1 MHIVTGIVREAYFL
15 LVRMAPYLLMG
26 YIFAGALHIFL
37 KTETITRHLGNS
49 SFLSV
54 VKASFFG
61 IPLPL
66 CSCSVIPAAM
76 SLRKEGASR
85 GAVLSFLISTPTT
98 GVDSILATYSLLG
111 GLFTAYRVA
120 ASFVAGVFSGVLA
133 NLFLK
138 DRPDPES
145 VPEEGE
151 CKLCRKEEKTGQKA
165 HGHGMAENLRGVF
178 RYAFIDL
185 LEDTGPPLL
194 AGIFI
199 GGAITFFMPEGF
211 IEAHLGSGI
220 IPMLVMLVA
229 GIPMY
234 VCANASI
241 PIAAALMLKGLA
253 PGAAFVFLVAGPA
266 TNIVTMA
273 VVGRNMGKGALAI
286 YLGSIS
292 FSSVAMGYGLNVLWG
307 YFYAADHVHH
317 LAHRG
322 WMIPA
327 YVGVASSMA
336 LLALIAMDLVK
347 RVLRSKKKGRA
358 CHG

>member
-1 MHIVTGIVREAYFL
+1 MQIITGILRESYFL

-37 KTETITRHLGNS
+37 KTETITRHLGKS

-54 VKASFFG
+54 IKASLFG

-138 DRPDPES
+138 DRPDAENLPLEA
-145 VPEEGE
+145 E
-151 CKLCRKEEKTGQKA
+151 CKLCHKEESAEHQA
-165 HGHGMAENLRGVF
+165 HGHGIAEKIRGLF

-185 LEDTGPPLL
+185 LKDTGPPLL
-194 AGIFI
+194 VGIFI
-199 GGAITFFMPEGF
+199 GGAITFYMPDRF

-220 IPMLVMLVA
+220 IPMLLMLVV

-273 VVGRNMGKGALAI
+273 VVEKNMGKGALAI

-292 FSSVAMGYGLNVLWG
+292 FSSVAMGYGLNVIWR
-307 YFYAADHVHH
+307 YFYAADPIHH

-327 YVGVASSMA
+327 YVGVASSVV
-336 LLALIAMDLVK
+336 LLVFIAMDLVK
-347 RVLRSKKKGRA
+347 RFLPAKKTGGT
-358 CHG
+358 CHE